1 MSPERIYIMKFM
13 KQFAIILSVTFVGEI
28 LHYYTPLPV
37 PGSIYGLVLMLI
49 LLLTGIIRIGY
60 VKDTAEFLIEIMPMM
75 FIPAGVGLLTAWGVL
90 RPVLLPVA
98 VMTVISTIVVLAVTG
113 ITAQTVM
120 KIRKRETS
128 TRDIVINAADAAR
141 RKEESELKK
150 EDR

>member
-1 MSPERIYIMKFM
+1 
-13 KQFAIILSVTFVGEI
+13 
-28 LHYYTPLPV
+28 
-37 PGSIYGLVLMLI
+37 
-49 LLLTGIIRIGY
+49 
-60 VKDTAEFLIEIMPMM
+60 
-75 FIPAGVGLLTAWGVL
+75 VL